1 MAEFFDDIN
10 SPFFDDKNGP
20 GVPFKEFTDPQN
32 QLVNSENHNAY
43 SIYCGQGCRSLILR
57 ANLGKWVER
66 SKEKLKL
73 PDENEKD
80 TKESDSENSSENS
93 SSENSSSDDVTL
105 NQGFWVLNDVMA
117 FENINVTNTIVTGI
131 RYLCCPRCNNINPLG
146 YNDTNT
152 KMNEYLIAADRVSYL
167 REE

>member
-1 MAEFFDDIN
+1 MFVYFFLHW
-10 SPFFDDKNGP
+10 
-20 GVPFKEFTDPQN
+20 Q
-32 QLVNSENHNAY
+32 
-43 SIYCGQGCRSLILR
+43 
-57 ANLGKWVER
+57 
-66 SKEKLKL
+66 LKL